1 MAFRR
6 RFVAAVVL
14 LVMPLA
20 ATGCFDVGEVAVE
33 NRTNGDITFW
43 TTQVDCDF
51 QGFQSSGRTDQLQ
64 ITLEPGE
71 MEAIAI
77 FETDLFDF
85 DRCIA
90 IAGPEF
96 TVVGNRRVGNVLTYE
111 VERGTLYAI
120 TGQWPAVQIRE
131 AGAYDEE
138 IDFSFRVS
146 KTVVLIFGLPFL
158 AGAIAAVIFTIKF
171 FVDWGKR
178 PRTGWS

>member
-1 MAFRR
+1 
-6 RFVAAVVL
+6 
-14 LVMPLA
+14 
-20 ATGCFDVGEVAVE
+20 
-33 NRTNGDITFW
+33 
-43 TTQVDCDF
+43 
-51 QGFQSSGRTDQLQ
+51 
-64 ITLEPGE
+64 
-71 MEAIAI
+71 
-77 FETDLFDF
+77 
-85 DRCIA
+85 
-90 IAGPEF
+90 
-96 TVVGNRRVGNVLTYE
+96 E

-146 KTVVLIFGLPFL
+146 KTVVLIFGLPLL